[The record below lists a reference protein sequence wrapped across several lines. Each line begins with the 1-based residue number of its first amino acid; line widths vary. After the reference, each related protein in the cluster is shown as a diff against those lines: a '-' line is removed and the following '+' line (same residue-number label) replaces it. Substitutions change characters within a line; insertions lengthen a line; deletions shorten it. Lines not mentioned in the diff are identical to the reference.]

1 MKIREVIIDNDTWFV
16 LKDICNI
23 LSLSR
28 VDKVAKVIITDNI
41 KKALC
46 ETNGGKQKVLV
57 TNSEGIKQLLTSTRS
72 HNITELLNIL
82 SPKFNIELDVKYV
95 CKEAS
100 CLRVLMSV
108 FRDYNLKIQYTENI
122 FPYRIDLYFIDF
134 KIAIECNEFGHSNY
148 SKDEEEKRE
157 KIISDKLS
165 CKFIKFN
172 PDEKNFN
179 IGDIIYLIQSLMK

>member
-72 HNITELLNIL
+72 HNITEL
-82 SPKFNIELDVKYV
+82 KK
-95 CKEAS
+95 
-100 CLRVLMSV
+100 
-108 FRDYNLKIQYTENI
+108 
-122 FPYRIDLYFIDF
+122 
-134 KIAIECNEFGHSNY
+134 
-148 SKDEEEKRE
+148 
-157 KIISDKLS
+157 
-165 CKFIKFN
+165 
-172 PDEKNFN
+172 
-179 IGDIIYLIQSLMK
+179 IYL